1 MGRCTHGCF
10 SPRVGTALTWW
21 MRICFL
27 LIPRCRT
34 NMREFRTDGSW
45 LSLWRGRKL
54 PVNPHACPSS
64 SVCAYSVRSSSSS
77 GVPAPPNGV
86 WHTLAKVIAP
96 VSPSRSMT

>member
-21 MRICFL
+21 RRICFL

-64 SVCAYSVRSSSSS
+64 SVCAYSVRSISASGFCRIHRMVCGTPLPKSSLQS
-77 GVPAPPNGV
+77 AR
-86 WHTLAKVIAP
+86 AEA
-96 VSPSRSMT
+96 